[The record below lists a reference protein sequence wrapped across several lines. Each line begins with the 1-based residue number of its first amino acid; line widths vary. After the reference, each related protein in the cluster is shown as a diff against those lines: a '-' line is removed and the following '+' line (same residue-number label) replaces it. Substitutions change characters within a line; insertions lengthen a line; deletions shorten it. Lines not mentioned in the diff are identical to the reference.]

1 MITTAMNHSEPID
14 LGRQGENLAR
24 TIDIDISA
32 WRAEYGEGT
41 VQLLHQRPGDSTP
54 YPAAVEQAGDVVR
67 WAITSADT
75 ARVGYGAAQLLFF
88 AAGDVLA
95 KQCIYRTYV
104 SPSLGQSAGEPP
116 EAQQPWVERVLAEAA
131 KVTGMTARAVE
142 LPAGAAPT
150 ADYADGVLTIGI
162 PLGDVSEEQVAQAV
176 ADYLAVHPIKESDPT
191 VPDWAKQPNKP
202 SYSADEVGAIAQTE
216 LQAAVDTALAQA
228 KASGAFDGA
237 PGSQGEQG
245 PQGKTGVGI
254 QSVEQTTTSTEDG
267 GTNIVTV
274 TKTDGTSSTFQVKNG
289 SKGSTG
295 PAGADGK
302 SAYAYAV
309 DGGYTGTE
317 EEFAAK
323 LAADYIPAPATA
335 EVGQTI
341 VVKAV
346 DESGKPTEWAAADM
360 PGGGGASEWTE
371 IGEITLDGTE
381 FIISAYSDGVVTIA
395 PENGIYPQV
404 NKSTVLRKSDY
415 SSYIN
420 VRFIATG
427 TEGQYTMKNLDGA
440 VYAPSDD
447 LTQYVVDVPSA
458 DSISFSNIPEFL
470 FFKAKITTPL
480 LCVHGVRISFINSY
494 DPFDIVGSDCTG
506 LSGGAAELVLET
518 EDSPIAGKIYSKGS
532 FKGKSAS
539 RQNGYD
545 VIRMFDRPTAPAN
558 ITFAHYNGLLTIGT
572 KVKLWG
578 RN

>member
-1 MITTAMNHSEPID
+1 M
-14 LGRQGENLAR
+14 
-24 TIDIDISA
+24 
-32 WRAEYGEGT
+32 
-41 VQLLHQRPGDSTP
+41 
-54 YPAAVEQAGDVVR
+54 
-67 WAITSADT
+67 
-75 ARVGYGAAQLLFF
+75 
-88 AAGDVLA
+88 
-95 KQCIYRTYV
+95 
-104 SPSLGQSAGEPP
+104 
-116 EAQQPWVERVLAEAA
+116 
-131 KVTGMTARAVE
+131 
-142 LPAGAAPT
+142 
-150 ADYADGVLTIGI
+150 
-162 PLGDVSEEQVAQAV
+162 
-176 ADYLAVHPIKESDPT
+176 
-191 VPDWAKQPNKP
+191 
-202 SYSADEVGAIAQTE
+202 
-216 LQAAVDTALAQA
+216 
-228 KASGAFDGA
+228 
-237 PGSQGEQG
+237 
-245 PQGKTGVGI
+245 GI

-346 DESGKPTEWAAADM
+346 DESGKPTEWETADM
-360 PGGGGASEWTE
+360 SGGGGASEWTE

-480 LCVHGVRISFINSY
+480 LCVHGVRISFSNSY
-494 DPFDIVGSDCTG
+494 DPFNIVGSDCTG

>member
-1 MITTAMNHSEPID
+1 MNHSEPID

-142 LPAGAAPT
+142 LPAGADPT
-150 ADYADGVLTIGI
+150 ADYADGILTIGI
-162 PLGDVSEEQVAQAV
+162 PLGGEVSEAQVAQAV
-176 ADYLAVHPIKESDPT
+176 ADYLAAHPIKESDPT

-494 DPFDIVGSDCTG
+494 DPFDIVGGDCTG